1 MQTLVCLH
9 ASKVDSDVTVVC
21 KDLGVLIL
29 MSLGISKIEHNKW
42 LYLKYDD
49 QKSADFR
56 KMCSNLGKTLSLSL
70 LKQTP

>member
-21 KDLGVLIL
+21 KDLGVLIV

-42 LYLKYDD
+42 LV
-49 QKSADFR
+49 S
-56 KMCSNLGKTLSLSL
+56 
-70 LKQTP
+70 